1 MNEVS
6 QQILKHYQIR
16 NTKKQKLNFQHF
28 IISELSKKGYD
39 PKEEKIK
46 SSTNIII
53 GDMDKADIIY
63 NLLITT
69 PVCMLPFPNMIIPNS
84 FIGFILSQFF
94 IVFALFFTYFSFIWI
109 AIFLIIAS

>member
-1 MNEVS
+1 M
-6 QQILKHYQIR
+6 
-16 NTKKQKLNFQHF
+16 
-28 IISELSKKGYD
+28 KKGYD

-63 NLLITT
+63 TAHYDT
-69 PVCMLPFPNMIIPNS
+69 CAMLPFPNMIIPEQLHWFYLIS
-84 FIGFILSQFF
+84 IFHCFC
-94 IVFALFFTYFSFIWI
+94 IVFYYFSFIWI